1 MSCLTDSQL
10 GTSLTGP
17 LAAEI
22 TGRSIDTRKCLLN
35 TRTGNHWV
43 FRSTGRWGNAY
54 EQRICILNVA
64 PPKQVVCIARYICHK
79 LVETPE
85 PTESQA

>member
-1 MSCLTDSQL
+1 MSCLTDFKL
-10 GTSLTGP
+10 GTSLTGSF
-17 LAAEI
+17 AAEI

-43 FRSTGRWGNAY
+43 FSSTGRWGNAY

-64 PPKQVVCIARYICHK
+64 PPK
-79 LVETPE
+79 
-85 PTESQA
+85 